1 MAFGSSGVPARQSW
15 TVFLAIDTFVRV
27 MLLSLLTNSIFAL
40 PQLNFFFPPTQ
51 LIASSSTFSC
61 PLPAPPLGDPD
72 SVSGAMNL

>member
-1 MAFGSSGVPARQSW
+1 
-15 TVFLAIDTFVRV
+15 